1 MILKDLFPYLDA
13 LYAKQY
19 TYKVIILEISSL
31 LTKSFLNY
39 DAFSSIYFLF
49 NLKMQMKDT
58 SRHGDDG

>member
-19 TYKVIILEISSL
+19 TYKVIILEISCL
-31 LTKSFLNY
+31 LTKSFLN